1 MAAAIYTVRRRW
13 LANLCLNTA
22 IESDTNMQEHHHDHG
37 HHHQHSPAQQG
48 VLLWALLITLGFAV
62 VEALVGWWSG
72 SLALLGDAGHMVSDS
87 FALGFAS
94 LAAWIA
100 RKPPTPRHTYG
111 LGRADVLAAMINGLF
126 MLLVV
131 AGIAMEAVDRFRHP
145 QSIAGGA
152 VISVALMGLVINAAV
167 AMLLHRGEQ
176 TLNVRAAMLHVIG
189 DLLGSVAALLA
200 GLVVFF
206 SGWTPIDP
214 LLSLFICAL
223 ILFSSARLLREAVHI
238 VMEGVPSHIDLAEV
252 GEAML
257 AGNERIRSV
266 HDLHIWNLSS
276 GTIALSA
283 HVVVDSM
290 ENWDELLE
298 QQRQLLHDRFSI
310 EHVTLQPETGTHVLR
325 PMSRVQ

>member
-1 MAAAIYTVRRRW
+1 MVAAIYTSRRR
-13 LANLCLNTA
+13 LVNLCLNTA
-22 IESDTNMQEHHHDHG
+22 IEPGANMKENHHHDH
-37 HHHQHSPAQQG
+37 HHEHSPAQQG
-48 VLLWALLITLGFAV
+48 VLLWALLITLGFAA
-62 VEALVGWWSG
+62 VEALAGWWSG

-145 QSIAGGA
+145 QPIAGGA

-200 GLVVFF
+200 GLVVYF

-223 ILFSSARLLREAVHI
+223 ILFSSARLLREAIHI
-238 VMEGVPSHIDLAEV
+238 VMEGVPRHIDLEEV
-252 GEAML
+252 GQTML
-257 AGNERIRSV
+257 AASERVLSV

-276 GTIALSA
+276 GMIALSA
-283 HVVVDSM
+283 HVLVNDLQ
-290 ENWDELLE
+290 NWDELLA
-298 QQRQLLHDRFSI
+298 QLRRLLQERFGI